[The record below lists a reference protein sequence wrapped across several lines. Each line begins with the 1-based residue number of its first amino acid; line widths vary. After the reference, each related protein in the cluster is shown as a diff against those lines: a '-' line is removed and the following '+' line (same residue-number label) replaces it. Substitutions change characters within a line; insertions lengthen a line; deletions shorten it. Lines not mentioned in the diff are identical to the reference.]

1 MAVHDARVIDFLDQC
16 EKAPYLGTVY
26 RVTPKKTDPLAPSL
40 RGSRWM
46 LPNTTAALYTSCIE
60 NGAMAEV
67 AYNFSRFDP
76 PPRGDVHLHE
86 IRVSTKKTV
95 RISLTA
101 LKGIGLDTPI
111 LETNIVATQRIGAAA
126 AFLEYD
132 SILVPSLRW
141 DTNNLVIF
149 ADIHGFDLELK
160 VARTKNVDWMEWRDA
175 HS

>member
-1 MAVHDARVIDFLDQC
+1 
-16 EKAPYLGTVY
+16 
-26 RVTPKKTDPLAPSL
+26 
-40 RGSRWM
+40 M
-46 LPNTTAALYTSCIE
+46 LPNTTAVLYTSCSE

-76 PPRGDVHLHE
+76 PPGGNVHLHE
-86 IRVSTKKTV
+86 ISVATKKTAL
-95 RISLTA
+95 ISPNA
-101 LKGIGLDTPI
+101 LKGIGLDMAI
-111 LETNIVATQRIGAAA
+111 LETKIHSTQRIGAAA

-160 VARTKNVDWMEWRDA
+160 LTRTKAVDWREWSDG
-175 HS
+175 HQQ